1 MGVITNK
8 FKKIKEEELR
18 IRKEVKEKTMG
29 YILDYLQ
36 GVTNHPTAEEVYN
49 KVRKNLPRISRGTVY
64 RILNNLKKNGDIQE
78 ISTKDITFF
87 DGDTSDHS
95 HFICQGCG
103 AIFDVFDECSK
114 CEIIRNK
121 RIKVGKI
128 NSYRIYFY
136 GICKNCK
143 KK

>member
-1 MGVITNK
+1 MAEDIFLAETEERTTSQ
-8 FKKIKEEELR
+8 KKI
-18 IRKEVKEKTMG
+18 
-29 YILDYLQ
+29 ILDYLKN
-36 GVTNHPTAEEVYN
+36 TKCHPSAQRVYN
-49 KVRKNLPRISRGTVY
+49 EVKRVLPQISRGTVY
-64 RILNNLKKNGDIQE
+64 RILNNLKRKGEIQE

-103 AIFDVFDECSK
+103 TIFDIFDECSK
-114 CEIIRNK
+114 CEFIK
-121 RIKVGKI
+121 KKKIKVGKI
-128 NSYRIYFY
+128 NNYRIYFY